1 MAEKT
6 EKREMIK
13 EKILLMVLPSLV
25 ELITA
30 MISEEN
36 KQKYGAMLFDMM
48 EQFVLDSE
56 TTIDDIV
63 VLPIVKAARGA
74 LGIK

>member
-1 MAEKT
+1 MVAKVEK
-6 EKREMIK
+6 KMIK
-13 EKILLMVLPSLV
+13 EKILMMVLPSLV

-36 KQKYGAMLFDMM
+36 KQKYGKMLFDMM

-63 VLPIVKAARGA
+63 VLPIVKAARNA

>member
-1 MAEKT
+1 
-6 EKREMIK
+6 MIK
-13 EKILLMVLPSLV
+13 EKILMMVLPSLV

-36 KQKYGAMLFDMM
+36 KQKYGKMLFDMM
-48 EQFVLDSE
+48 EQFVVDSE

-63 VLPIVKAARGA
+63 VLPIVKAARNA
-74 LGIK
+74 LGIN